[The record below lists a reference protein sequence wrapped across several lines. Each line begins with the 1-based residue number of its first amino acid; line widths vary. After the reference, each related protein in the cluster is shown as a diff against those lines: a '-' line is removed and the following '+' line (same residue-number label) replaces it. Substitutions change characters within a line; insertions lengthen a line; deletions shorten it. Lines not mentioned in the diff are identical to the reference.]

1 MFLNPEQI
9 LIHLEL
15 TPGQTVADFGC
26 GSGHYAIL
34 AAKRVGANGKVY
46 AFDVIKE
53 ALEALR
59 SRAELERLRN
69 IETIRANV
77 EQPGG
82 SKLKD
87 ASAHAAI
94 LSNILFQAENKP
106 GLLAE
111 AKRILKPGGRALVI
125 EWNQAKSIG
134 GPALAARLTREEIL
148 RLFEATGM
156 PLEKEFSAGDQHF
169 GFIFRNP

>member
-1 MFLNPEQI
+1 MFLNPETI
-9 LIHLEL
+9 IIHLEL

-46 AFDVIKE
+46 AFDVTPQ
-53 ALEALR
+53 ALEVLR

-69 IETIRANV
+69 IEALRANV
-77 EQPGG
+77 EQLGG

-87 ASAHAAI
+87 ASIDAAI
-94 LSNILFQAENKP
+94 ISNILFQAENKP
-106 GLLAE
+106 VLLAE

-148 RLFEATGM
+148 RLFEAAGL
-156 PLEKEFSAGDQHF
+156 PLEKEFAAGDQHF
-169 GFIFRNP
+169 GFLFRKP